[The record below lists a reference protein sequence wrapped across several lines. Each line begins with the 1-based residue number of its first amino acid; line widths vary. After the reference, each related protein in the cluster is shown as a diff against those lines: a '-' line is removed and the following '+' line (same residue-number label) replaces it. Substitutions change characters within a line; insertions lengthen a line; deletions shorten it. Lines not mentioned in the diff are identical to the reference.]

1 MVMRALRMRPG
12 AFVGTFVMVA
22 ATATIVAAAGQIMAT
37 ALGAPGAG
45 RFAAVDDVV
54 RADPAVRFGY
64 GDNADTVDVQRPRLL
79 PPAAVARAAAVPGVR
94 SATGDVAFPLTV
106 LGRDG
111 APLPARA
118 GEPAHGHGWPSAVL
132 TPYRLTAGA
141 PPAASTDVVL
151 DAGLARA
158 GDLHV
163 GDRVRVVSPVGTAV
177 YRLTGVADAS
187 RAQAGRQSSAF
198 FTQTQAER
206 LSGLGPGFDVI
217 AISAAPQ
224 RDGVALRERLRDAL
238 GGDVQVLGRRHAS
251 AADVGDPRAFD
262 RAQLVALVASG
273 GSLTVALSVFVVAGT
288 IMFAVERRRREIA
301 LLRAI
306 GATPGQ
312 ARRRL
317 LRETALVG
325 LLAGIAGC
333 LAATALFAPF
343 TRALARVGIAPD
355 GFTVAPNWIPY
366 VVAVAAALL
375 VALLATLVAARRTLA
390 ARPGAALLE
399 SALPQRRL
407 GVLRVLL
414 GLAALGGGISLVVVL
429 SFAALSYATL
439 AAFVLMV
446 AVGLLA
452 PIVVG
457 VPAALAGRALLPGG
471 VPGFLAGSLLG
482 AGRFRSGAVGAA
494 IALVVAVGGVQV
506 MGLATAQRTTERV
519 SADRMRAP
527 HVLVA
532 RSGGGLP
539 PSVAAA
545 AGRLPGA
552 TAAGMVSTDVYLVD
566 PGLTNGG
573 GSWDAVG
580 LDPRSAPGTLDLDV
594 RAGSLAAVAGDGI
607 AVSDTLAR
615 DGATLGRVL
624 DVRLADATPARLRV
638 VAVYH
643 RANGMGDVVLPR
655 RLALAHATA
664 ALDSAVFVSGGGP
677 DVVHGLEAITRGTP
691 TAALLSRSGY
701 LHLVRAQGADAARAQ
716 WVIVALMIGIAVM
729 AAFNT
734 GAMSAA
740 ERSRELALARLCGA
754 TRCQVALS
762 LALESLVTT
771 LVGIGVG
778 LGVAVAALAY
788 HASDPAGGPLVFG
801 WDQLGLVA
809 GGALVLGLLGTLLPA
824 ALVGRAPLTAVAGAD

>member
-1 MVMRALRMRPG
+1 
-12 AFVGTFVMVA
+12 
-22 ATATIVAAAGQIMAT
+22 
-37 ALGAPGAG
+37 
-45 RFAAVDDVV
+45 
-54 RADPAVRFGY
+54 
-64 GDNADTVDVQRPRLL
+64 
-79 PPAAVARAAAVPGVR
+79 
-94 SATGDVAFPLTV
+94 
-106 LGRDG
+106 
-111 APLPARA
+111 
-118 GEPAHGHGWPSAVL
+118 
-132 TPYRLTAGA
+132 
-141 PPAASTDVVL
+141 
-151 DAGLARA
+151 
-158 GDLHV
+158 
-163 GDRVRVVSPVGTAV
+163 
-177 YRLTGVADAS
+177 
-187 RAQAGRQSSAF
+187 
-198 FTQTQAER
+198 
-206 LSGLGPGFDVI
+206 
-217 AISAAPQ
+217 
-224 RDGVALRERLRDAL
+224 
-238 GGDVQVLGRRHAS
+238 
-251 AADVGDPRAFD
+251 
-262 RAQLVALVASG
+262 
-273 GSLTVALSVFVVAGT
+273 
-288 IMFAVERRRREIA
+288 
-301 LLRAI
+301 
-306 GATPGQ
+306 
-312 ARRRL
+312 
-317 LRETALVG
+317 
-325 LLAGIAGC
+325 
-333 LAATALFAPF
+333 
-343 TRALARVGIAPD
+343 
-355 GFTVAPNWIPY
+355 
-366 VVAVAAALL
+366 
-375 VALLATLVAARRTLA
+375 
-390 ARPGAALLE
+390 
-399 SALPQRRL
+399 
-407 GVLRVLL
+407 
-414 GLAALGGGISLVVVL
+414 SLVVVL

-506 MGLATAQRTTERV
+506 LGLATAQRATERV

-664 ALDSAVFVSGGGP
+664 ALDSAVFVSGGS
-677 DVVHGLEAITRGTP
+677 DVVRGLEAIARTTP
-691 TAALLSRSGY
+691 TAAVVSRPDY
-701 LHLVRAQGADAARAQ
+701 LRLVRAQGQDSARAQ
-716 WVIVALMIGIAVM
+716 WVIVALMIAIAVM

-734 GAMSAA
+734 GAMAA
-740 ERSRELALARLCGA
+740 VER
-754 TRCQVALS
+754 
-762 LALESLVTT
+762 
-771 LVGIGVG
+771 
-778 LGVAVAALAY
+778 
-788 HASDPAGGPLVFG
+788 
-801 WDQLGLVA
+801 
-809 GGALVLGLLGTLLPA
+809 
-824 ALVGRAPLTAVAGAD
+824 

>member
-1 MVMRALRMRPG
+1 MRPG
-12 AFVGTFVMVA
+12 AFAGTFVIVTAM
-22 ATATIVAAAGQIMAT
+22 ATIVAAAGQIMGT

-45 RFAAVDDVV
+45 RFSAVDDVL
-54 RADPAVRFGY
+54 RADPTVRFGH
-64 GDNADTVDVQRPRLL
+64 GDNTDTDNVQRPRLL
-79 PPAAVARAAAVPGVR
+79 PRAAVARAAAVLGVR
-94 SATGDVAFPLTV
+94 SATGDVAFPLAV

-111 APLPARA
+111 TPLPARGREA
-118 GEPAHGHGWPSAVL
+118 AHGHGWPSAAL

-141 PPAASTDVVL
+141 PPVAPSDVVL

-158 GDLHV
+158 GALRV
-163 GDRVRVVSPVGTAV
+163 GDRVRIVSPAGTAT
-177 YRLTGVADAS
+177 YRLTGVAVAS
-187 RAQAGRQSSAF
+187 RSQAGRQSSVF
-198 FTQTQAER
+198 FAQAQAQR
-206 LSGLGPGFDVI
+206 LSGLGPGFDAI
-217 AISAAPQ
+217 AISAVPQ
-224 RDGVALRERLRDAL
+224 QDGTALRDRLRDAL

-251 AADVGDPRAFD
+251 AADAGDPRAFD
-262 RAQLVALVASG
+262 RPQLVALVASG
-273 GSLTVALSVFVVAGT
+273 GALTVALSVFVVAGT

-312 ARRRL
+312 TRRRL

-325 LLAGIAGC
+325 LLGGVAGC

-355 GFTVAPNWIPY
+355 GFSVAPNWIPY
-366 VVAVAAALL
+366 VVALAAAVV
-375 VALLATLVAARRTLA
+375 VALLATLVAARRAVA
-390 ARPGAALLE
+390 ARPGEALLE

-414 GLAALGGGISLVVVL
+414 GLVALGGGITLVVVL

-457 VPAALAGRALLPGG
+457 APAALAGRVLLRGG
-471 VPGFLAGSLLG
+471 APGFLAGSLLS
-482 AGRFRSGAVGAA
+482 AGRFRAGAVGAA
-494 IALVVAVGGVQV
+494 IALVVALGSVQV
-506 MGLATAQRTTERV
+506 LGLATAQRATERV
-519 SADRMRAP
+519 SADRVRAP

-532 RSGGGLP
+532 RSGAGLP

-545 AGRLPGA
+545 AGRLPDA
-552 TAAGMVSTDVYLVD
+552 TAAGMVSTDVYLLD
-566 PGLTNGG
+566 GGLTNAG

-580 LDPRSAPGTLDLDV
+580 LDPAATPGTLDLDV
-594 RAGSLAAVAGDGI
+594 RSGSLAKVTGDGI

-615 DGATLGRVL
+615 DGATIGRVL
-624 DVRLADATPARLRV
+624 DARLADATRVRLHV

-664 ALDSAVFVSGGGP
+664 PLDSAVFVAGGSG
-677 DVVHGLEAITRGTP
+677 VVRGLEAIVRSTP
-691 TAALLSRSGY
+691 TAALVSRSAY
-701 LHLVRAQGADAARAQ
+701 LRLVRAQGADSARAQ
-716 WVIVALMIGIAVM
+716 WMIVALMIGIAVM

-734 GAMSAA
+734 GALSAA
-740 ERSRELALARLCGA
+740 ERGRELALARLCGG
-754 TRCQVALS
+754 TRGQVAIS

-788 HASDPAGGPLVFG
+788 HASDPAGGPLAFR

-809 GGALVLGLLGTLLPA
+809 GGALVLGLVGTLLPA